1 MASTDGSDCEL
12 VDVPP
17 PTPCTVELL
26 DEHQEPKPN
35 EHLRG
40 LVDMGRY
47 YSLSFVLG

>member
-17 PTPCTVELL
+17 PTPSTVEFLG
-26 DEHQEPKPN
+26 EQQEPTPN
-35 EHLRG
+35 GHLRG
-40 LVDMGRY
+40 VVDMGRY